1 MLRRLSSAMLAAAI
15 ATPALAQTRAADFTW
30 SGTAS
35 AGAEVSV
42 GNISGDIKITPS
54 TTGKVEVLGFKR
66 GDSRYFDRIK
76 ADVQQTSRGI
86 VVCVLYDDNSYCD
99 DNGSHSNRRGGDR
112 NWGDVR
118 MDLEVAVPTT
128 LEVSASSVSGDVD
141 VTGAHGDVRANTV
154 SGDIRLDRLHA
165 SSVRANTVSG
175 DVEVRVDEF
184 TGNGDLSFN
193 SVSGDI
199 TLDAPRDFGADI
211 AMSSISGDVNSDFP
225 LTLGSRSMRRGGM
238 EARVG
243 NGGRRLDFHTVSGN
257 LRLRSIN

>member
-1 MLRRLSSAMLAAAI
+1 MLIAAI

-35 AGAEVSV
+35 AGRELSV
-42 GNISGDIKITPS
+42 GNINGDIKITPS

-66 GDSRYFDRIK
+66 GDSQYFDRIR

-86 VVCVLYDDNSYCD
+86 VVCVLYDDASYCD
-99 DNGSHSNRRGGDR
+99 DNGSHSDRRRGDR
-112 NWGDVR
+112 DWGNVR
-118 MDLEVAVPTT
+118 MDLQVAVPTT
-128 LEVSASSVSGDVD
+128 LEVSASTVSGDVD
-141 VTGAHGDVRANTV
+141 VTGAHGNVRANSV
-154 SGDIRLDRLHA
+154 SGDIHLDRLHA
-165 SSVRANTVSG
+165 SSIRANTVSG

-184 TGNGDLSFN
+184 TGDGDLSFN

-199 TLDAPRDFGADI
+199 TLEAPRNFGADI

-225 LTLGSRSMRRGGM
+225 LTVGSSRSMRRGGM

-243 NGGRRLDFHTVSGN
+243 NGGRRLEFHTVSGN
-257 LRLRSIN
+257 LRLRSID